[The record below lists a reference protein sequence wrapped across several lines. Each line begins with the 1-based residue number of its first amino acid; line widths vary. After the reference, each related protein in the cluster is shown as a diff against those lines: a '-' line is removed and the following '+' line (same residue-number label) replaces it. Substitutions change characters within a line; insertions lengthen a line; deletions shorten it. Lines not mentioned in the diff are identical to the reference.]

1 MGDGRKVVIAD
12 TDHINAFE
20 RNPAWVWKS
29 FLSGVNPIVMD
40 HYNGSQWDPIRA
52 AMGDARSYVDRI
64 NLALMTPQNC
74 QASTGYCL
82 FTGGSEYLIYQ
93 PNHGSFNVDL
103 KNGTYNF
110 E

>member
-64 NLALMTPQNC
+64 NLALMTLRIAKLLPDTVCSQGVP
-74 QASTGYCL
+74 S
-82 FTGGSEYLIYQ
+82 I
-93 PNHGSFNVDL
+93 
-103 KNGTYNF
+103 
-110 E
+110 